1 MKKQKKEKPRK
12 GGEVKNKREK
22 VEEEQCK
29 RIEQQQVSLSPPHS
43 LPSSIGA
50 CPPCEGSSNSKQK
63 EREGGREGG
72 REDSTNTLGSKS
84 KQNPAERTGKE
95 RASKNRQ

>member
-1 MKKQKKEKPRK
+1 MTVRVKKQKKEKPRN

-50 CPPCEGSSNSKQK
+50 CPPCEGSSNSRQK

-72 REDSTNTLGSKS
+72 RTV
-84 KQNPAERTGKE
+84 QIH
-95 RASKNRQ
+95 